1 MIETELQTIHKLTD
15 FKVVYICPD
24 HNEKYHKR
32 KLYMETLL
40 RKLGFKD
47 IVHFKSGNES
57 YPKCLAVATQDI
69 LRKYIDVPFLLIED
83 DVGFIDKTEFTIP
96 LDADAIYFGL
106 SSCASHPTENYNIY
120 YAEFEQFSSDQ
131 VKVKNML
138 GTHAILYLSKK
149 YKEKIIHTMQICIDK
164 GGYNDMA
171 ISRIQKHFNVY
182 ANKIPTFYQS
192 NEFNIIDNGFD
203 VEKVTKVQ
211 IKDDLSF
218 EHITGC

>member
-1 MIETELQTIHKLTD
+1 
-15 FKVVYICPD
+15 
-24 HNEKYHKR
+24 
-32 KLYMETLL
+32 METLL